1 MRIWLKLHYIYSF
14 KKFPIFFIRAYHFF
28 LLCNSELSSQKIA
41 GSVSVLNTND
51 DETDDRADCKHSGKS
66 SINYTSHFE
75 IVPYLYS
82 NYKWRKVQVVIKIA
96 NPISAQYILV
106 NLGPKTGS
114 FSNQLQRKLN
124 NDFPLADEDETF
136 ASSRD
141 RSHSLPSEGR
151 KWSRQFRLLRYRNTF
166 TRWFLFLLIF
176 SWQIVMSSFS

>member
-96 NPISAQYILV
+96 NLILA
-106 NLGPKTGS
+106 PKAGS